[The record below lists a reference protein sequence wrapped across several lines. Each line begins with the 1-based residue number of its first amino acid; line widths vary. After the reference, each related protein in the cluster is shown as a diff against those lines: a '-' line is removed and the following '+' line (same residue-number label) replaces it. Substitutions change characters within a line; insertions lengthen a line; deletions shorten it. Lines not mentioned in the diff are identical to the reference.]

1 MLLDV
6 LNKRVVEGEVIEFKE
21 LVLILFQNYL
31 KIYDICEI
39 K

>member
-6 LNKRVVEGEVIEFKE
+6 LNKRVVEEEVIEFKE

-31 KIYDICEI
+31 KIYDI
-39 K
+39 

>member
-31 KIYDICEI
+31 KIYDI
-39 K
+39 